1 MAYYSSSEELY
12 AVMQAVVDRLAT
24 ESSADKLSGKMRLTI
39 QVTDPAATF
48 CINTRV
54 FPPQAKFEA
63 ACHPSDLGIKT
74 SADAIHA
81 MWTGQLGVRAAL
93 GQGKIQVQG
102 NPLKALALKPLFD
115 EAKGVYPTI
124 LKEMGREP

>member
-1 MAYYSSSEELY
+1 MTYYSSSEEFY
-12 AVMQAVVDRLAT
+12 TVMQAVVNRLAT
-24 ESSADKLSGKMRLTI
+24 ESSADKLDRKMRLTI

-54 FPPQAKFEA
+54 FPPQATFGA
-63 ACHPSDLGIKT
+63 ACKGNDLGIKT

-81 MWTGQLGVRAAL
+81 MWTGRLGVRAAL

-115 EAKGVYPTI
+115 EAKGVYPTV
-124 LKEMGREP
+124 LTEMGREP